1 MSKRLLEDREDQV
14 FRVLRTLEKNPE
26 TSQRALSKELN
37 VSLGALNYTLNAL
50 IEKGLVKAKNFKNN
64 ENRWTYAYI
73 LTPKGI
79 REKTSLTVRFLGRK
93 MREYEALQHEIE
105 ELKRETLAKD
115 NANVQLAIQSNAF
128 SLVEANGFSLK

>member
-1 MSKRLLEDREDQV
+1 M
-14 FRVLRTLEKNPE
+14 
-26 TSQRALSKELN
+26 
-37 VSLGALNYTLNAL
+37 SLGALNFTLNAL
-50 IEKGLVKAKNFKNN
+50 IEKGLIKAKNFKNN
-64 ENRWTYAYI
+64 ENRWIYAYI

-128 SLVEANGFSLK
+128 NLDEANGFSLK